1 MNYNN
6 LFVIFLFFSQ
16 RVKNWR
22 TNRKLI
28 NLQELRQS
36 PSKKKSHCTQCKH
49 LETKKRL
56 DSQKFQMQYQYHLYL
71 YVTAQ

>member
-22 TNRKLI
+22 TNRKLK

-36 PSKKKSHCTQCKH
+36 KPKKKSHCTQCKH
-49 LETKKRL
+49 LGIITN
-56 DSQKFQMQYQYHLYL
+56 
-71 YVTAQ
+71 